1 MRARRLLAKKFNYSH
16 VGITKADKAS
26 LTPSLQK
33 HVDEDTEEIGA
44 GVDRWEYAG
53 RQTLSWGI
61 QRHAGYSILP
71 VTGAPTLSKD
81 GAETGNASAP
91 ELAVMEPEMT
101 VQLRRR
107 FGPLVMSMPV
117 RVIYV
122 LDEPR
127 RKGFAFGTLAGH
139 PVSGE
144 VAFLVEHKSDD
155 SVHFTLRSFSGP
167 GKGLWVF
174 AYPVV
179 LLLRGGLKKTYFE
192 ALTGEPGTKQ

>member
-33 HVDEDTEEIGA
+33 HVDEDTEEIGT

-61 QRHAGYSILP
+61 QKHAGYSILP
-71 VTGAPTLSKD
+71 VNGALT
-81 GAETGNASAP
+81 P
-91 ELAVMEPEMT
+91 EPAVMEPEMT

-167 GKGLWVF
+167 GKGLWAF

-179 LLLRGGLKKTYFE
+179 LLLRGGLKNTYFE